1 MRFYR
6 ILTAGLF
13 GLMICACSTSDED
26 GTKSGSSS
34 VSDPKQEDVSP
45 QNPVNPLNPTNP
57 TNPSLPTDP
66 SPTDPSLPTNPSL
79 PTDPVNP
86 PDAGT
91 PQDPVNPPSPSDPPV
106 SNDPCAAMNCAQG
119 VCMEGV
125 CVTDAM
131 KRAQEGDICDPE
143 TFVEFCNGNTSVY
156 CDHGFVQVAPC
167 SESCVVYEE
176 TYFGRVRMQSGCVD
190 SGSCTE
196 LNALRRECS
205 IVSGMGQVLA
215 TACQKTT
222 RNELKWVSVDGY
234 YCKGACDAQK
244 EKCALLEDECDPYD
258 LSNYKCDRHRLTT
271 CYLDSNLIA
280 HVRKDYCDDKCVTV
294 NGVAMCGFA
303 CTTENARENRC
314 IYADSTE
321 VYDSGD
327 FICTKTDASE
337 LYSVWTGEYSACVD
351 GCDHSSG
358 VCK

>member
-1 MRFYR
+1 MRIYR
-6 ILTAGLF
+6 ILTAGLL

-26 GTKSGSSS
+26 GTKSGSPS
-34 VSDPKQEDVSP
+34 VSDPMQEDVTP
-45 QNPVNPLNPTNP
+45 QNPVNPSN
-57 TNPSLPTDP
+57 
-66 SPTDPSLPTNPSL
+66 PTDPSLPGETPPSN
-79 PTDPVNP
+79 PTDP

-91 PQDPVNPPSPSDPPV
+91 PTDPVTPPTPVEPPPAV
-106 SNDPCAAMNCAQG
+106 NDPCATKSCAQG
-119 VCMEGV
+119 TCQEGV

-131 KRAQEGDICDPE
+131 KAVKEGDICDPE

-167 SESCVVYEE
+167 SEACVVYEE

-190 SGSCTE
+190 GGSCTE

-205 IVSGMGQVLA
+205 IVEGMGQVLA

-244 EKCALLEDECDPYD
+244 EKCALLDDECDPYD
-258 LSNYKCDRHRLTT
+258 LANYKCDRHSLTK

-280 HVRKDYCDDKCVTV
+280 RVRKDYCDDKCVTV
-294 NGVAMCGFA
+294 NGVSMCGFA

-314 IYADSTE
+314 VYADSTD

-327 FICTKTDASE
+327 FICTKTDAGE